1 MLLDEDIEGII
12 TLEEYNNALEAY
24 GLSGEKHK
32 PLDGTVLQHTFQ
44 QKCMFKMILALNKKD
59 ITYSEVYN
67 ACDINDD
74 QKVSIAELRN
84 FIEGLSSDFKVKEIH
99 ALIGYLDFENNG
111 ILTKEGFLKQ
121 LTKGEHMMNQSMSVN
136 KKIAEK

>member
-1 MLLDEDIEGII
+1 MLLDEDIAGII

-32 PLDGTVLQHTFQ
+32 PLDGSVLHHTFQ

-111 ILTKEGFLKQ
+111 TLTKEGFLKQ
-121 LTKGEHMMNQSMSVN
+121 LTKGEHMMNQSMSLN